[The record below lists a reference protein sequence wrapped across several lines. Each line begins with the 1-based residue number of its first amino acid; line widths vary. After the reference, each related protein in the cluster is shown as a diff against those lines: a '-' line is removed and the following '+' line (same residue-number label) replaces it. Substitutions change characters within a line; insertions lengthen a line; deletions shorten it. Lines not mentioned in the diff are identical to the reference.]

1 MALQPHLLLGELRGH
16 EVGSAPVH
24 IFSAHHIHDHP
35 TCHIM
40 HQSGRRGRG
49 DVPHDEHVRDEELD
63 IALIKMLRKH
73 VFPHA
78 RVLDLPLLEKLLG
91 TIERGMSC
99 LVPSNAI

>member
-1 MALQPHLLLGELRGH
+1 MKLGRHLDGGL
-16 EVGSAPVH
+16 SSVH
-24 IFSAHHIHDHP
+24 TICTRVP
-35 TCHIM
+35 TLSYHG
-40 HQSGRRGRG
+40 QLGRRGRG

-91 TIERGMSC
+91 TIERGMAC
-99 LVPSNAI
+99 MHAYLLLPSSRHARR